1 MQWKIAA
8 VLEPP
13 HPAVRIRQVDIS
25 KLLGTALRHEGRCSV
40 SVCVTALQQRK
51 QRLPD
56 ATSHAGGA
64 PQAGV
69 KQYVVLL
76 TFMYTRAENWCF
88 FFICQVT
95 EMMADFCILRH
106 KNCSY

>member
-56 ATSHAGGA
+56 ATSHAGGGT

-69 KQYVVLL
+69 KQYGIVLL
-76 TFMYTRAENWCF
+76 TFMCTRAENVSF
-88 FFICQVT
+88 LLF
-95 EMMADFCILRH
+95 AR
-106 KNCSY
+106 